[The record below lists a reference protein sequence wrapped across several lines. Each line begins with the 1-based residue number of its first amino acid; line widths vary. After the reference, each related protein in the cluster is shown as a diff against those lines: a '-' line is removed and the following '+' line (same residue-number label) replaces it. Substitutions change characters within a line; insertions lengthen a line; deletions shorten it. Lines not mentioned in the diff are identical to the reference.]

1 MIRRAILGLIETSFG
16 ILAEN
21 CAADFPVRLASVQVR
36 SLTVT
41 DHGTHKNKSRDGCC
55 GSERSCT
62 GTLTVRTRHGEEI
75 GNVAVGDPAYR
86 IQIAISN
93 VGIS

>member
-21 CAADFPVRLASVQVR
+21 CAADFPVRLASVQ
-36 SLTVT
+36 
-41 DHGTHKNKSRDGCC
+41 THKNKSRDGCC

>member
-41 DHGTHKNKSRDGCC
+41 DHGVSSFSLLLMIDI
-55 GSERSCT
+55 
-62 GTLTVRTRHGEEI
+62 V
-75 GNVAVGDPAYR
+75 
-86 IQIAISN
+86 
-93 VGIS
+93 